1 MSRKIRI
8 EFSRAFYH
16 VFARGNNKQKIFKD
30 KKDYRV
36 YFDRL
41 KKWIKSLKFL
51 MSDPNEEV

>member
-8 EFSRAFYH
+8 EFPGAFYH
-16 VFARGNNKQKIFKD
+16 VLARGNNEQKIFKD

-41 KKWIKSLKFL
+41 KKWIKLLKFL
-51 MSDPNEEV
+51 RSDPNEEV